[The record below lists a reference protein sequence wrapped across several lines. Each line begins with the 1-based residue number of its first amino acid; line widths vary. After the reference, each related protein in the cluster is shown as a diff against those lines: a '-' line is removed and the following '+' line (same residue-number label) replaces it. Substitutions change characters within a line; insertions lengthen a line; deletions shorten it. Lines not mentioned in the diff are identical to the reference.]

1 MKRPSPELLDL
12 LYRAGAFPIDDL
24 NVQEA
29 VRHTSEV
36 IASTW
41 LVPTQTIPAIFFV
54 MGGGSGD
61 LSALIF
67 ELRRLAEITALTASA
82 LNWKPEN
89 RSLAR
94 PLCYHY
100 FVQVTHLDARIYSKS
115 IEPWDD
121 ALTPLLHTAP
131 LHPWF
136 QPLEQYAQVYATGYL
151 QADHLPYCAVPDDD
165 FLGDPD
171 EPVARRV
178 ALTDEPDDDDD
189 TLTAEALGLFN
200 DGDDL

>member
-12 LYRAGAFPIDDL
+12 LYRAGAYPIDDL
-24 NVQEA
+24 NVQDA
-29 VRHTSEV
+29 VKHTSEV

-41 LVPTQTIPAIFFV
+41 LVPTTTIPAILFI

-67 ELRRLAEITALTASA
+67 ELRRLAEITALTAVA
-82 LNWKPEN
+82 LNWKPES

-115 IEPWDD
+115 IEPWDE

-131 LHPWF
+131 LHTWF
-136 QPLEQYAQVYATGYL
+136 QPTADYAQVYAAGYL
-151 QADHLPYCAVPDDD
+151 RVDNLPLCAEPEDD

-178 ALTDEPDDDDD
+178 TLRDTDEDLTDDE
-189 TLTAEALGLFN
+189 LALFT
-200 DGDDL
+200 DGDGL

>member
-1 MKRPSPELLDL
+1 MKRPSPEVLDL

-41 LVPTQTIPAIFFV
+41 LVPTQTIPAIFFL

-67 ELRRLAEITALTASA
+67 ELRRLAEITALTATA
-82 LNWKPEN
+82 FNRKP
-89 RSLAR
+89 LTR

-100 FVQVTHLDARIYSKS
+100 FVQITHLDARIYSKS

-136 QPLEQYAQVYATGYL
+136 QPLEEYAKVYATGHL
-151 QADHLPYCAVPDDD
+151 TVDHLPYCAAPQEDY
-165 FLGDPD
+165 LGDPD

-178 ALTDEPDDDDD
+178 ALRDLDDDDD
-189 TLTAEALGLFN
+189 SLTSEEISLFN

>member
-24 NVQEA
+24 NVQDA
-29 VRHTSEV
+29 VKHTSEV
-36 IASTW
+36 VASTW
-41 LVPTQTIPAIFFV
+41 LVPTQTIPAIFFI

-67 ELRRLAEITALTASA
+67 ELRRLAEITTLTATA
-82 LNWKPEN
+82 LNWKPES
-89 RSLAR
+89 RTLAR

-115 IEPWDD
+115 IEAWDE

-136 QPLEQYAQVYATGYL
+136 QPLEQYAQVYTTGYL
-151 QADHLPYCAVPDDD
+151 KVDNLPYCTTPEDDY
-165 FLGDPD
+165 LGDPD
-171 EPVARRV
+171 EPVAKKV
-178 ALTDEPDDDDD
+178 SLNLLDDSDNDLTDDEM
-189 TLTAEALGLFN
+189 ALFT